1 MTRWLIMLCC
11 LAGSAQ
17 AQTVQVFQALGYQQI
32 TPTVATPL
40 TIPTGGPRWALICV
54 DTTAVRYRDDG
65 TAPTASIGQPIASG
79 QCVAYSGPMGSFQ
92 VIQQSGGAVVNVS
105 YYR

>member
-1 MTRWLIMLCC
+1 MIRCLVMMLCFVSG
-11 LAGSAQ
+11 AS

-65 TAPTASIGQPIASG
+65 TAPTSSVGQPIASG

-92 VIQQSGGAVVNVS
+92 VIQQSSGAIVNVS